1 MKSNQAVNN
10 KKTNIFLSFIMNF
23 IKIFKYFYIGIKACT
38 YDLFVY
44 LYNALSWKLDKAY
57 RRTKEVITKEPST
70 GGVNIFEGMN
80 NPIYE
85 EEKNTKKKKKEK
97 IYTYS
102 PKKMAKL
109 EKEYQ
114 ELVKDLQTTGATRTK
129 EANCYLYKVRAKNGK
144 ILTGT
149 MNGLSKLDIN
159 SFLTSEGYQVYSIKT
174 SPLINFI
181 FKESDII
188 SPKLSTKEL
197 VFWLTQLSTYLK
209 AGITLNDAIKILSKQ
224 MKSKKSKER
233 AFKSISYELTLGE
246 TFSNALEKQGNM
258 FPALLINMIRAAEA
272 SGTLTETLDD
282 MANYYTEM
290 DNTKKQMKSA
300 MTYPAVITIFATGVV
315 IFILVFII
323 PKFIDIYNQS
333 GIELSGITLAVVNFS
348 NFLKLRY
355 AGIIGFI
362 LVLII
367 VYYLCYKY
375 IKAFRKTMQT
385 IFMHIPVVKNVII
398 YNELTIFTKTFA
410 SLLRNNVFITDSMSI
425 LTRITN
431 NEIYKEILYK
441 TINNIVKGEKISEAF
456 KDQWA
461 VPEVA
466 YFMIVTGESTGELAE
481 MMQKVSEYY
490 QEMHRGIVNN
500 LKAFIEPIMI
510 SALAIV
516 VGFILV
522 AVIVPMFQLYDKL
535 L

>member
-1 MKSNQAVNN
+1 M
-10 KKTNIFLSFIMNF
+10 
-23 IKIFKYFYIGIKACT
+23 
-38 YDLFVY
+38 
-44 LYNALSWKLDKAY
+44 
-57 RRTKEVITKEPST
+57 
-70 GGVNIFEGMN
+70 
-80 NPIYE
+80 
-85 EEKNTKKKKKEK
+85 KKKKEK

-258 FPALLINMIRAAEA
+258 FPALLINMIKAAEA

-282 MANYYTEM
+282 MADYYTEI

-300 MTYPAVITIFATGVV
+300 MTYPAVITVFATGVV

-323 PKFIDIYNQS
+323 PKFIDIYDQS
-333 GIELSGITLAVVNFS
+333 GIEISGITLAVVNFS

-362 LVLII
+362 LVLLII
-367 VYYLCYKY
+367 YYLCYKY

-385 IFMHIPVVKNVII
+385 IFMHIPVVKNIII

-425 LTRITN
+425 LSRITN